1 MLEALVGLLTIPAL
15 VIMPLLWRV
24 WADHRR
30 ARALVLEADIRAA
43 VRRALGGES
52 LLSVHVTPER
62 PGRAGQVT
70 LTTPSG
76 WGWLVEAAWEA
87 VMDRVPNGW
96 EVVVRGAH
104 ASASLAA
111 TEPAPLPR
119 AA

>member
-15 VIMPLLWRV
+15 VILPLLGRV

-30 ARALVLEADIRAA
+30 ARALELEADIRAA
-43 VRRALGGES
+43 VNRALGGES
-52 LLSVHVTPER
+52 LMSVQVTPTR
-62 PGRAGQVT
+62 LGRAGHVT

-76 WGWLVEAAWEA
+76 WGWLVEAAWDA
-87 VMDRVPNGW
+87 VMDRVPSGW

-104 ASASLAA
+104 SPASPAA
-111 TEPAPLPR
+111 AEPAPLPR